1 MFEDIVTKNEVNFN
15 KLEKKIYKF
24 VCDLGCCL
32 LKTILEDY
40 DNKIKENR
48 DKKKF
53 RHKGYKV
60 NSIKTT
66 LGVVTYKRSVY
77 QYTINEN
84 TKKEEKK
91 CIYLLD
97 ESISISAIGKISA
110 NLGEKIL
117 STAVET
123 NSYRDASTQL
133 MESVNLAISHQTVR
147 DVVIKEGMKIIEKEQ
162 EQIKMEKKGKL
173 IPGIKEI
180 PVLFEEADGLW
191 INLQG
196 KDREEQK
203 EKNKRIC
210 EKQRKRI

>member
-40 DNKIKENR
+40 DNKIKESR

-77 QYTINEN
+77 QYTVNEN

-97 ESISISAIGKISA
+97 ESVSISAIGKISA

-133 MESVNLAISHQTVR
+133 MENVNLAISHETVR